1 MNGKNVKRMDHSLNL
16 LLNLVYNMMSDRLI
30 NVEKGVI
37 STRIQKIRVSHNKS
51 QQMDVT
57 ITPWSEE
64 ECWIVQSENKESI
77 GYYELR
83 ILDRNC
89 RCKLRCDKCNICIHY
104 YSCTCHDYLIRSNL
118 CKHKVCPLN
127 TLEIFKIN
135 PLALV
140 ARLKFLFLHI
150 IKPLLFSPN

>member
-1 MNGKNVKRMDHSLNL
+1 
-16 LLNLVYNMMSDRLI
+16 MMFDRLI

-37 STRIQKIRVSHNKS
+37 STRNQKIRVSHNKS

-89 RCKLRCDKCNICIHY
+89 RCKLRCDKCNICIDY

-118 CKHKVCPLN
+118 CKHVHYLCKGRVAVAVAVAVAILN
-127 TLEIFKIN
+127 RPKIKILKNFNQTL
-135 PLALV
+135 
-140 ARLKFLFLHI
+140 I
-150 IKPLLFSPN
+150 I